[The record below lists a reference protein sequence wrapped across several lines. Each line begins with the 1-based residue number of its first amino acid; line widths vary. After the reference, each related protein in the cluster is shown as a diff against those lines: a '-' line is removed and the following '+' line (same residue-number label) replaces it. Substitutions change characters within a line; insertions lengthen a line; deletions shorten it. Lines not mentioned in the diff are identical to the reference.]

1 VYTFVEGIVRET
13 AQQKKDQLLS
23 GLLEVR
29 RQILDLAGA
38 LPLEKQNV
46 AYLGEWDIYGMLAH
60 LAGWDFTNIQAV
72 EQIRS
77 GSMPEF
83 YQYASPDWRAYNAQL
98 VAKYRMDEL
107 DTLVNFVRATQQTL
121 LKIITALQPEELYK
135 DRGIR
140 IRGYKITIAR
150 LLEAELKDERVHLAQ
165 LEAFAAS

>member
-1 VYTFVEGIVRET
+1 MRET

-23 GLLEVR
+23 GLMEVR
-29 RQILDLAGA
+29 RRILDLAGA
-38 LPLEKQNV
+38 LPSEKQNV
-46 AYLGEWDIYGMLAH
+46 AYLGEWDIYDMLGH

-72 EQIRS
+72 EQILS
-77 GSMPEF
+77 GNVPEF
-83 YQYASPDWRAYNAQL
+83 YQYASPDWRDYNAQL

-107 DTLVNFVRATQQTL
+107 EPLVNFVRATQQTL

-140 IRGYKITIAR
+140 IRAYKITIAR